1 MALKFV
7 ILFVQEI
14 DIVFSPEAIFCSL
27 TCFNELQVTFFL
39 PSFAFWLPGLVVV
52 CCVLIELT
60 VPPVNTLPEKTDT
73 NDSMKV
79 YKDPWVLM
87 AAWNCAACQVKF
99 FFQ

>member
-1 MALKFV
+1 M
-7 ILFVQEI
+7 
-14 DIVFSPEAIFCSL
+14 
-27 TCFNELQVTFFL
+27 
-39 PSFAFWLPGLVVV
+39 V

-99 FFQ
+99 FFSSSDKDRQTLIHKLANTISSRP